1 MVSILLPPLNF
12 CWIVDAQQSRV
23 NVAAAAA
30 AAAADNGG
38 ETAALHIVAC
48 LGGSRECCVKELL
61 AQATHGARMQL

>member
-1 MVSILLPPLNF
+1 MVSILHPPLNF
-12 CWIVDAQQSRV
+12 CWIVDAQKSRIDD
-23 NVAAAAA
+23 AAA